1 MINYIKHI
9 GSHTLQ
15 QLKRY
20 SFDELKE
27 LFETTM
33 KNVNTFVP
41 METEDKGRAS
51 ELVAGS
57 SQAIIIDSVEV
68 GSSKRATE
76 VELDHEGSKRQKTNE
91 ASGSVQEQPKEEE
104 KELSQE
110 DLQQMIMVVPVE
122 EVYIEAL
129 QVKYPIIDWEVYT

>member
-1 MINYIKHI
+1 M

-33 KNVNTFVP
+33 KNVNAFIP
-41 METEDKGRAS
+41 METKDRGGAS
-51 ELVAGS
+51 ELAAGS
-57 SQAIIIDSVEV
+57 SQATIIDSAEV
-68 GSSKRATE
+68 GSSKRAAK
-76 VELDHEGSKRQKTNE
+76 VELDHEGPKRQKTNE

-104 KELSQE
+104 KELS
-110 DLQQMIMVVPVE
+110 
-122 EVYIEAL
+122 
-129 QVKYPIIDWEVYT
+129 